1 MANTKTKWTEKVSK
15 VLFKSKNYKDHI
27 YLANETKL
35 NEKNYTR
42 RIIKR
47 IYFRTKT
54 RNKTDTERQ
63 RKRKGKSNQ
72 TKWQKGQESG
82 AKVEN
87 KKVVK
92 NSVKSSRKVRPNT
105 NTQVVGKRRSC
116 RRVRTSL
123 SVEEASSE
131 MKPGRR

>member
-1 MANTKTKWTEKVSK
+1 MKRTTQEGLLNVYIF
-15 VLFKSKNYKDHI
+15 VLKKQ
-27 YLANETKL
+27 ETKQ
-35 NEKNYTR
+35 TPR
-42 RIIKR
+42 
-47 IYFRTKT
+47 
-54 RNKTDTERQ
+54 ERE
-63 RKRKGKSNQ
+63 RKGKSNQ

-105 NTQVVGKRRSC
+105 NTQVVGNRRSC

-123 SVEEASSE
+123 SVEEASSSE

>member
-1 MANTKTKWTEKVSK
+1 MANTKTKWTEKASK

-47 IYFRTKT
+47 IYFRTKKQET
-54 RNKTDTERQ
+54 KQTDTERQ

-87 KKVVK
+87 KEVVK
-92 NSVKSSRKVRPNT
+92 
-105 NTQVVGKRRSC
+105 TQ
-116 RRVRTSL
+116 
-123 SVEEASSE
+123 
-131 MKPGRR
+131 

>member
-47 IYFRTKT
+47 IYFRTKKQET
-54 RNKTDTERQ
+54 KQ
-63 RKRKGKSNQ
+63 RPREKRKGKSNQ

-87 KKVVK
+87 KKSSE
-92 NSVKSSRKVRPNT
+92 NSVKSSRKARPNT
-105 NTQVVGKRRSC
+105 H
-116 RRVRTSL
+116 TS
-123 SVEEASSE
+123 
-131 MKPGRR
+131 GRETVM